1 MNSAINCS
9 DPVASSSSMIL
20 PTMDSSP
27 MTSEFNNVYYKI
39 YLN

>member
-9 DPVASSSSMIL
+9 DPVASSSLI
-20 PTMDSSP
+20 TMDPSP
-27 MTSEFNNVYYKI
+27 ILSEFNIVWHYK